1 MQSFLKK
8 YSVQLNNFDYHLSYE
23 VLARYI
29 NNYKNLSEKEIN
41 FIETHLA
48 KCNECSKKFFDVFDE
63 EFEITS
69 LLGESD
75 ENHLNIKFHQLKNI
89 SNENGIVHFYNEEM
103 KIHLTLSKDNDE
115 NITINFNEVPKKFSG
130 QKIKCSVSENDINIE
145 TNLLIRIVSLEE
157 NKKYS
162 FKTNKVL
169 DVDSIQEINAEI
181 LLKSEIK
188 NLNHNIFEWKR
199 YIPYSI
205 AASILIMLGVI
216 FYFLSRNE
224 NINELQ
230 LSEQIIIDSSKEK
243 TEAESAEKSAPQ
255 KTEQK
260 IVEENEISIN
270 NDFATN
276 DILENFIERNV
287 RGNEIVRVIAPKISD
302 TLNLPILFKWENKKD
317 VNNFNLIIVNNSNE
331 TVWNINT
338 IDNEIEFNEKLKS
351 GLYYWKLEADNELQ
365 YVGKFFVK

>member
-8 YSVQLNNFDYHLSYE
+8 YSVQLNNFDNHLSYE

-29 NNYKNLSEKEIN
+29 NSYKNLSKKEIN

-63 EFEITS
+63 EFELAS

-75 ENHLNIKFHQLKNI
+75 ENHLNIKFHRLKNI

-103 KIHLTLSKDNDE
+103 KISLTLSKINDE
-115 NITINFNEVPKKFSG
+115 NITINFNEVPKNFSG
-130 QKIKCSVSENDINIE
+130 KKIKCSVSENNI
-145 TNLLIRIVSLEE
+145 TFRIISLEE

-162 FKTNKVL
+162 FKINKALNVN
-169 DVDSIQEINAEI
+169 SIQGIDAEI
-181 LLKSEIK
+181 LLKSEIE
-188 NLNHNIFEWKR
+188 NLNHNIFEWKK

-216 FYFLSRNE
+216 FYFLNRNE

-270 NDFATN
+270 KDFATN